1 MKLGVL
7 TVALGDMSLDAACK
21 FLSEQGVQMVEIGCG
36 GFPGTAHCNAAELL
50 ADENKQKE
58 FLDTIHKYGLE
69 ISALSAHGNAVHPDK
84 AIAKKFDEDLTNAI
98 LLAEKL
104 GVPVVNTFSGCPGG
118 SPEDKTP
125 NWVTCPWPDDFSEIL
140 EYQWNDVLIPYWKEK
155 VAFAKA
161 HNVHKIA
168 LELHPGFCVYNTRS
182 LLKLREAVGPEI
194 GANLDPSHLIWQGM
208 DLIAVIRELGK
219 ANAIF
224 HFHAKDT
231 KVDAIN
237 TAVNGVLDTQHYS
250 EELTRSWIF
259 RSVGYGHGE
268 DYWKAI
274 ASELRLA
281 GYDYAISIEHEDS
294 LMSGKEGLLK
304 AIGCLKNSLIFE
316 DRGNMYWA
324 KHGISVGSSGEL
336 LRNPACLRKQF
347 RMVLPSYF
355 CNSAYRQGRR
365 SVLLRQNRKEEK
377 T

>member
-1 MKLGVL
+1 
-7 TVALGDMSLDAACK
+7 
-21 FLSEQGVQMVEIGCG
+21 
-36 GFPGTAHCNAAELL
+36 
-50 ADENKQKE
+50 
-58 FLDTIHKYGLE
+58 LE

-324 KHGISVGSSGEL
+324 
-336 LRNPACLRKQF
+336 
-347 RMVLPSYF
+347 
-355 CNSAYRQGRR
+355 
-365 SVLLRQNRKEEK
+365 
-377 T
+377 

>member
-1 MKLGVL
+1 MCIR
-7 TVALGDMSLDAACK
+7 DR
-21 FLSEQGVQMVEIGCG
+21 
-36 GFPGTAHCNAAELL
+36 
-50 ADENKQKE
+50 
-58 FLDTIHKYGLE
+58 
-69 ISALSAHGNAVHPDK
+69 
-84 AIAKKFDEDLTNAI
+84 
-98 LLAEKL
+98 
-104 GVPVVNTFSGCPGG
+104 
-118 SPEDKTP
+118 
-125 NWVTCPWPDDFSEIL
+125 PDDFSEIL

-324 KHGISVGSSGEL
+324 
-336 LRNPACLRKQF
+336 
-347 RMVLPSYF
+347 
-355 CNSAYRQGRR
+355 
-365 SVLLRQNRKEEK
+365 
-377 T
+377 

>member
-1 MKLGVL
+1 M
-7 TVALGDMSLDAACK
+7 
-21 FLSEQGVQMVEIGCG
+21 
-36 GFPGTAHCNAAELL
+36 
-50 ADENKQKE
+50 
-58 FLDTIHKYGLE
+58 
-69 ISALSAHGNAVHPDK
+69 
-84 AIAKKFDEDLTNAI
+84 
-98 LLAEKL
+98 AEKL

-294 LMSGKEGLLK
+294 LMTPSEGLNK
-304 AIGCLKNSLIFE
+304 AIAMLKDVMMFE
-316 DRGNMYWA
+316 AKGPMWWA
-324 KHGISVGSSGEL
+324 
-336 LRNPACLRKQF
+336 
-347 RMVLPSYF
+347 
-355 CNSAYRQGRR
+355 
-365 SVLLRQNRKEEK
+365 
-377 T
+377 

>member
-1 MKLGVL
+1 M
-7 TVALGDMSLDAACK
+7 AWRS
-21 FLSEQGVQMVEIGCG
+21 
-36 GFPGTAHCNAAELL
+36 
-50 ADENKQKE
+50 
-58 FLDTIHKYGLE
+58 
-69 ISALSAHGNAVHPDK
+69 VH
-84 AIAKKFDEDLTNAI
+84 
-98 LLAEKL
+98 
-104 GVPVVNTFSGCPGG
+104 
-118 SPEDKTP
+118 
-125 NWVTCPWPDDFSEIL
+125 WVTCPWPDDFSEIL

-324 KHGISVGSSGEL
+324 
-336 LRNPACLRKQF
+336 
-347 RMVLPSYF
+347 
-355 CNSAYRQGRR
+355 
-365 SVLLRQNRKEEK
+365 
-377 T
+377 